1 MVNARALKVGYDLA
15 CKLERFSK
23 DKHSSLF
30 YLFIND
36 EEKMLCVKV
45 IKYIFV
51 TDSGLNKLECFG
63 PGKPFQPSLIL

>member
-15 CKLERFSK
+15 CKVERFAK

-45 IKYIFV
+45 RKYIFV
-51 TDSGLNKLECFG
+51 TDSWLKGWSVLALV
-63 PGKPFQPSLIL
+63 SLFVLV